1 MNLQQRGG
9 LGGAVDT
16 VSSEP
21 NPLSA
26 FTSSSGQSQGQQQQ
40 CFQNPS
46 GSQLGPDRP
55 QSQID
60 AVQNFQQQFSVPQ
73 SQQQQLLL
81 RGGFGN
87 VGHMGPVKLEP
98 QMGPVKLEP
107 QIGPSNQ
114 IGPSQQLQMLRGT
127 GAVKMEPQQMCGT
140 ARYATINLDVVLIS
154 EVVNS
159 MKDLIDYSKQ
169 TEAGPI
175 DCLSN
180 FPRRTSTSS
189 GLQAEQ
195 ARQPDQQQPITHN
208 SNHNDQ
214 GSAHAPSVPLSAG
227 SNNVVGVDNSLN
239 AASSTSASTIIG
251 ILHQN
256 STNIRQENQ
265 MNIVNSPFGGNNVQ
279 IPSASSSNSLA
290 PTQSN
295 PPLKPASGDNPTP
308 TSHNATYVSSTNS
321 SASLSTMQ
329 QPVARLHETDPS
341 DSQSSVQKILQE
353 LMSSQLNGVS
363 SLGNETKMISGVTPA
378 LNGGNCLVGNGI
390 SNDSAISGTGFTGLG
405 GIGLS
410 GAASGMR
417 AAMTNNA
424 MAMNGRIGMNHLSQD
439 PTAMNRQQQDI
450 GNRLLDRLGAV
461 TNFNNLQFDW
471 KSSP

>member
-1 MNLQQRGG
+1 
-9 LGGAVDT
+9 
-16 VSSEP
+16 
-21 NPLSA
+21 
-26 FTSSSGQSQGQQQQ
+26 
-40 CFQNPS
+40 
-46 GSQLGPDRP
+46 
-55 QSQID
+55 
-60 AVQNFQQQFSVPQ
+60 
-73 SQQQQLLL
+73 
-81 RGGFGN
+81 
-87 VGHMGPVKLEP
+87 
-98 QMGPVKLEP
+98 
-107 QIGPSNQ
+107 
-114 IGPSQQLQMLRGT
+114 
-127 GAVKMEPQQMCGT
+127 
-140 ARYATINLDVVLIS
+140 
-154 EVVNS
+154 

-175 DCLSN
+175 DCLIN

-195 ARQPDQQQPITHN
+195 AQQPDQQQPITQN

-214 GSAHAPSVPLSAG
+214 GSVHAPNVPLSAG

-256 STNIRQENQ
+256 STNTRQENQ

-279 IPSASSSNSLA
+279 IPSSSSSNSLA

-295 PPLKPASGDNPTP
+295 PPLKPASGDNPTA
-308 TSHNATYVSSTNS
+308 TSHNATYLSSTNS

-329 QPVARLHETDPS
+329 QPVAQLHETDPS

-378 LNGGNCLVGNGI
+378 LSGGNCLVGNGI

-424 MAMNGRIGMNHLSQD
+424 MAMNGRIGMNHFSQD
-439 PTAMNRQQQDI
+439 PTAINRQQQDI